1 MFIKGDFMKKL
12 ILVAVVS
19 VALLFV
25 GCKSENSNEVSRNT
39 NKVET
44 TVTTTTTNSKSGW
57 QHLNE
62 KSEKEFRADL
72 GNPKVDEDA
81 KINYVSAN
89 AKKKIKAVNL
99 TKKQMSILIDHVMV
113 SSRTSSKPNL
123 LCFYIEDYNKYYG
136 VSDFREIN
144 ISNIYNY
151 YYCKFID
158 DSGRKAY
165 VFFSKADKDTVME
178 LFYIFLDKNDKPI
191 KFDDDDF
198 QQDMNDLKYVNDL
211 DK

>member
-1 MFIKGDFMKKL
+1 MKKL
-12 ILVAVVS
+12 ILIVVVS
-19 VALLFV
+19 VALLLV

-44 TVTTTTTNSKSGW
+44 TAVTTTTNSKSGW

-72 GNPKVDEDA
+72 GNPKVDKNA

-89 AKKKIKAVNL
+89 AKQKIKAVNL
-99 TKKQMSILIDHVMV
+99 TKKQMSILIDHAKSYMM
-113 SSRTSSKPNL
+113 TSSYSGAF
-123 LCFYIEDYNKYYG
+123 CIEDYNKYYG

-144 ISNIYNY
+144 NSDTYNY
-151 YYCKFID
+151 YCKITD

-165 VFFSKADKDTVME
+165 IFFKKIDKDTVME
-178 LFYIFLDKNDKPI
+178 WYALFLDKNDKPL
-191 KFDDDDF
+191 KFDDDEF

>member
-1 MFIKGDFMKKL
+1 MKKL
-12 ILVAVVS
+12 ILVVVVS

-81 KINYVSAN
+81 KLIMCLLMLNRKSRQ
-89 AKKKIKAVNL
+89 L
-99 TKKQMSILIDHVMV
+99 TLLK
-113 SSRTSSKPNL
+113 SK
-123 LCFYIEDYNKYYG
+123 CQF
-136 VSDFREIN
+136 
-144 ISNIYNY
+144 
-151 YYCKFID
+151 
-158 DSGRKAY
+158 
-165 VFFSKADKDTVME
+165 
-178 LFYIFLDKNDKPI
+178 
-191 KFDDDDF
+191 
-198 QQDMNDLKYVNDL
+198 
-211 DK
+211 

>member
-1 MFIKGDFMKKL
+1 MKKL
-12 ILVAVVS
+12 ILIVVVS

-25 GCKSENSNEVSRNT
+25 GCKSENSNEVSRNI

-57 QHLNE
+57 QHLNG

-113 SSRTSSKPNL
+113 SSRTSSKPSL

-144 ISNIYNY
+144 NSDTYNY
-151 YYCKFID
+151 YCKITD

-165 VFFSKADKDTVME
+165 IFFEKIDKDIVME
-178 LFYIFLDKNDKPI
+178 WSALFLDKNDKPI
-191 KFDDDDF
+191 KFDDDYFD
-198 QQDMNDLKYVNDL
+198 QDINDLKYVNDL

>member
-1 MFIKGDFMKKL
+1 MKKL
-12 ILVAVVS
+12 ILIAVVS

-25 GCKSENSNEVSRNT
+25 GCKSEGSNEVSRNT

-44 TVTTTTTNSKSGW
+44 TAVTTTTNSKSGW

-72 GNPKVDEDA
+72 GNPKVDKNA

-99 TKKQMSILIDHVMV
+99 TKKQMSILIEQVMAL
-113 SSRTSSKPNL
+113 SGSSSKRFV
-123 LCFYIEDYNKYYG
+123 FYIEDYNKYYG

-144 ISNIYNY
+144 NSDTYNY
-151 YYCKFID
+151 YCKITD
-158 DSGRKAY
+158 DSGRKTY
-165 VFFSKADKDTVME
+165 IFFKKIDKDTVME
-178 LFYIFLDKNDKPI
+178 WSALFLDKNDKPI
-191 KFDDDDF
+191 KFDDDEF

>member
-1 MFIKGDFMKKL
+1 MKKL
-12 ILVAVVS
+12 ILIVVVS

-44 TVTTTTTNSKSGW
+44 TVTTTTTNSKSEW

-113 SSRTSSKPNL
+113 LSGISSKPNL

-144 ISNIYNY
+144 NSDTYNY
-151 YYCKFID
+151 YCKITD
-158 DSGRKAY
+158 DSSRKAY
-165 VFFSKADKDTVME
+165 IFFEKIDKDTVME
-178 LFYIFLDKNDKPI
+178 WFALFLDKNNKPI

-198 QQDMNDLKYVNDL
+198 QQDMKDLKYVNDL

>member
-1 MFIKGDFMKKL
+1 MKKL
-12 ILVAVVS
+12 ILIVVVS
-19 VALLFV
+19 VSLLFV

-99 TKKQMSILIDHVMV
+99 TKKQMSILIDHAKLYMM
-113 SSRTSSKPNL
+113 TSSYSGAF
-123 LCFYIEDYNKYYG
+123 CIEDYNKYYG

-144 ISNIYNY
+144 NSDTYNY
-151 YYCKFID
+151 YCKITD

-165 VFFSKADKDTVME
+165 IFFEKIDKDTVME
-178 LFYIFLDKNDKPI
+178 WSALFLDKNDKPI

>member
-1 MFIKGDFMKKL
+1 MKKL
-12 ILVAVVS
+12 ILVVVVS

-44 TVTTTTTNSKSGW
+44 TVTTTTTNSKSERL
-57 QHLNE
+57 HLYE

-72 GNPKVDEDA
+72 GNPKVDKNA

-113 SSRTSSKPNL
+113 SSRTSSKPSL

-144 ISNIYNY
+144 NSDTYNY
-151 YYCKFID
+151 YCKITD

-165 VFFSKADKDTVME
+165 IFFEKIDKDTVIE
-178 LFYIFLDKNDKPI
+178 WFALFLDKNDKPI
-191 KFDDDDF
+191 KFDDDYF
-198 QQDMNDLKYVNDL
+198 YQDINDLKYVNDL

>member
-1 MFIKGDFMKKL
+1 MKKL
-12 ILVAVVS
+12 ILIVVVS

-113 SSRTSSKPNL
+113 LSGISSKPNL

-151 YYCKFID
+151 YYCKFTD

>member
-1 MFIKGDFMKKL
+1 MKKL
-12 ILVAVVS
+12 ILIVVVS

-44 TVTTTTTNSKSGW
+44 TAVTTTTNSKSGW

-72 GNPKVDEDA
+72 GNPKVDKDA

-89 AKKKIKAVNL
+89 AKQKIKAVNL
-99 TKKQMSILIDHVMV
+99 TKKQMSILIDHAKSYMM
-113 SSRTSSKPNL
+113 TSSYSGAF
-123 LCFYIEDYNKYYG
+123 CIEDYNKYYG

-144 ISNIYNY
+144 NSDTYN
-151 YYCKFID
+151 YYCKFTD

-165 VFFSKADKDTVME
+165 IFFEKIDKDIVTE
-178 LFYIFLDKNDKPI
+178 WFALFLDKNDKPI
-191 KFDDDDF
+191 KFDDDYFD
-198 QQDMNDLKYVNDL
+198 QDINDLKYVNDL

>member
-1 MFIKGDFMKKL
+1 MKKL

-44 TVTTTTTNSKSGW
+44 TATTTTTNSKSERL
-57 QHLNE
+57 HLYE

-113 SSRTSSKPNL
+113 LSGISSKPNL

-144 ISNIYNY
+144 NSDTYNY
-151 YYCKFID
+151 YCKITD

-165 VFFSKADKDTVME
+165 IFFEKIDKDTVME
-178 LFYIFLDKNDKPI
+178 WSALFLDKNDKPI

>member
-1 MFIKGDFMKKL
+1 MKKL

-57 QHLNE
+57 QHLNG

-89 AKKKIKAVNL
+89 AKQKIKAVNL

-113 SSRTSSKPNL
+113 SSRTSSKPSL

-144 ISNIYNY
+144 NSDTYNY
-151 YYCKFID
+151 YCKITD
-158 DSGRKAY
+158 DRGRKAY
-165 VFFSKADKDTVME
+165 IFFEKIDKDIVME
-178 LFYIFLDKNDKPI
+178 WSALFLDKNDKPI
-191 KFDDDDF
+191 KFDDDYFD
-198 QQDMNDLKYVNDL
+198 QDINDLKYVNDL

>member
-1 MFIKGDFMKKL
+1 MKKL

-44 TVTTTTTNSKSGW
+44 TVTTTTTNSTSGW
-57 QHLNE
+57 QHLNG

-89 AKKKIKAVNL
+89 AKQKIKAVNL

-113 SSRTSSKPNL
+113 SSRTSSKPSL

-144 ISNIYNY
+144 NSDTYNY
-151 YYCKFID
+151 YCKITD

-165 VFFSKADKDTVME
+165 IFFEKIDKDIVME
-178 LFYIFLDKNDKPI
+178 WSALFLDKNDKPI
-191 KFDDDDF
+191 KFDDDYFD
-198 QQDMNDLKYVNDL
+198 QDINDLKYVNDL

>member
-1 MFIKGDFMKKL
+1 MKKL

-44 TVTTTTTNSKSGW
+44 TATTTTTNSKSGL

-81 KINYVSAN
+81 KINYVPAN
-89 AKKKIKAVNL
+89 AKQKIKAVNL

-113 SSRTSSKPNL
+113 LSGISSKPNL

-144 ISNIYNY
+144 NSDTYNY
-151 YYCKFID
+151 YCKITD

-165 VFFSKADKDTVME
+165 IFFEKIDKDTVME
-178 LFYIFLDKNDKPI
+178 WFALFLDKNDKPI
-191 KFDDDDF
+191 RFDDDDF
-198 QQDMNDLKYVNDL
+198 QQDINDLKYVNDL

>member
-1 MFIKGDFMKKL
+1 MKKL
-12 ILVAVVS
+12 ILIVVVS

-72 GNPKVDEDA
+72 GNPKVDKNA

-113 SSRTSSKPNL
+113 SSRTSSKPSL

-151 YYCKFID
+151 YYCKFTD

>member
-1 MFIKGDFMKKL
+1 MKKL
-12 ILVAVVS
+12 ILIVVVS

-44 TVTTTTTNSKSGW
+44 TAVTTTTNSKSGW

-72 GNPKVDEDA
+72 GNPKVDENA

-89 AKKKIKAVNL
+89 AKQKIKAVNL
-99 TKKQMSILIDHVMV
+99 TKKQMSILIDHAKSYMM
-113 SSRTSSKPNL
+113 TSSYSGAF
-123 LCFYIEDYNKYYG
+123 CIEDYNKYYG

-151 YYCKFID
+151 YYCKFTD

-165 VFFSKADKDTVME
+165 IFFEKIDKDIVTE
-178 LFYIFLDKNDKPI
+178 WFALFLDKNDKPI

>member
-1 MFIKGDFMKKL
+1 MKKL
-12 ILVAVVS
+12 ILIVVVS

-113 SSRTSSKPNL
+113 LSGISSKPNL

-151 YYCKFID
+151 YYCKFTD

-191 KFDDDDF
+191 KFDDDYFD
-198 QQDMNDLKYVNDL
+198 QDINDLKYVNDL

>member
-1 MFIKGDFMKKL
+1 MKKL

-25 GCKSENSNEVSRNT
+25 SCKSENSNEVSRNT

-44 TVTTTTTNSKSGW
+44 TAITTTTNSKSERL
-57 QHLNE
+57 HLNE

-72 GNPKVDEDA
+72 GNPKVDENA

-89 AKKKIKAVNL
+89 AKQKIKAVNL
-99 TKKQMSILIDHVMV
+99 TKKQMSSLIDHVMV
-113 SSRTSSKPNL
+113 LSGTSSQSSL

-144 ISNIYNY
+144 NSDTYNY
-151 YYCKFID
+151 YCKITD

-165 VFFSKADKDTVME
+165 IFFEKIDKDTVME
-178 LFYIFLDKNDKPI
+178 WSALFLDKNDKPI
-191 KFDDDDF
+191 KFDDDEF
-198 QQDMNDLKYVNDL
+198 YQDINDLKYVNDL

>member
-1 MFIKGDFMKKL
+1 
-12 ILVAVVS
+12 
-19 VALLFV
+19 LLFV

-57 QHLNE
+57 QHLNG

-113 SSRTSSKPNL
+113 LSGISSKPNL

-144 ISNIYNY
+144 NSDTYNY
-151 YYCKFID
+151 YCKITD

-165 VFFSKADKDTVME
+165 IFFEKIDKDTVME
-178 LFYIFLDKNDKPI
+178 WSALFLDKNDKPI
-191 KFDDDDF
+191 KFDDDYF
-198 QQDMNDLKYVNDL
+198 YQDINDLKYVNDL

>member
-1 MFIKGDFMKKL
+1 MKKL

-57 QHLNE
+57 QHLNG

-113 SSRTSSKPNL
+113 LSGISSKPNL

-151 YYCKFID
+151 YYCKFTD

-165 VFFSKADKDTVME
+165 IFFEKIDKDTVME
-178 LFYIFLDKNDKPI
+178 WSALFLDKNDKPI
-191 KFDDDDF
+191 KFDDDYF
-198 QQDMNDLKYVNDL
+198 YQDINDLKYVNDL

>member
-12 ILVAVVS
+12 ILIVVVS
-19 VALLFV
+19 VSLLFV

-44 TVTTTTTNSKSGW
+44 TVTTATTNSKSGW

-113 SSRTSSKPNL
+113 SSRTSSKPSL

-144 ISNIYNY
+144 NSDTYNY
-151 YYCKFID
+151 YCKITD

-165 VFFSKADKDTVME
+165 IFFEKIDKDIVME
-178 LFYIFLDKNDKPI
+178 WSALFLDKNDKPI
-191 KFDDDDF
+191 KFDDDYF
-198 QQDMNDLKYVNDL
+198 YQDINDLKYVNDL

>member
-1 MFIKGDFMKKL
+1 MKKL

-57 QHLNE
+57 QHLNG

-113 SSRTSSKPNL
+113 LSGISSKPNL

-144 ISNIYNY
+144 NSDTYNY
-151 YYCKFID
+151 YCKITD

-178 LFYIFLDKNDKPI
+178 WSALFLDKNDKPI
-191 KFDDDDF
+191 KFDDDYF
-198 QQDMNDLKYVNDL
+198 YQDINDLKYVNDL

>member
-1 MFIKGDFMKKL
+1 MKKL
-12 ILVAVVS
+12 ILIVVVS

-44 TVTTTTTNSKSGW
+44 TAVTTTTNSKSGW
-57 QHLNE
+57 QYLNE

-113 SSRTSSKPNL
+113 LSRTSSQPNL

-144 ISNIYNY
+144 NSDTYNY
-151 YYCKFID
+151 YCKITD

-165 VFFSKADKDTVME
+165 IFFEKIDKDIVTE
-178 LFYIFLDKNDKPI
+178 WSALFLDKNDKPI
-191 KFDDDDF
+191 KFDDDYF
-198 QQDMNDLKYVNDL
+198 YQDINDLKYVNDL

>member
-1 MFIKGDFMKKL
+1 MKKL
-12 ILVAVVS
+12 ILIVVVS

-44 TVTTTTTNSKSGW
+44 TVITTTTNSKSGW

-62 KSEKEFRADL
+62 KSEKNFRADL
-72 GNPKVDEDA
+72 GNPKVDENA

-89 AKKKIKAVNL
+89 TKQKIKAVNL
-99 TKKQMSILIDHVMV
+99 TKKQMSILIDHAKSYMM
-113 SSRTSSKPNL
+113 TSSYSGAF
-123 LCFYIEDYNKYYG
+123 CIEDYNKYYG

-144 ISNIYNY
+144 NSDTCN
-151 YYCKFID
+151 YYCKITD

-165 VFFSKADKDTVME
+165 IFFKKIDKDIVTE
-178 LFYIFLDKNDKPI
+178 WYALFLDKNDKPI

>member
-1 MFIKGDFMKKL
+1 MKKL
-12 ILVAVVS
+12 ILIVVVS

-57 QHLNE
+57 QHLYE
-62 KSEKEFRADL
+62 KSEKEFRAAL
-72 GNPKVDEDA
+72 GNPKVDKNA

-144 ISNIYNY
+144 NSDTYNY
-151 YYCKFID
+151 YCKITD

-165 VFFSKADKDTVME
+165 IFFEKIDKDTVIE
-178 LFYIFLDKNDKPI
+178 WFALFLDKNDKPI

>member
-1 MFIKGDFMKKL
+1 MKKL
-12 ILVAVVS
+12 ILVAVVL

-44 TVTTTTTNSKSGW
+44 TATTTTTNSKSEW

-99 TKKQMSILIDHVMV
+99 TKKQISILIDHVMLL
-113 SSRTSSKPNL
+113 SGISSKPSL
-123 LCFYIEDYNKYYG
+123 LFFYIEDYNKYYG

-144 ISNIYNY
+144 NSDTYNY
-151 YYCKFID
+151 YCKITD

-165 VFFSKADKDTVME
+165 IFFEKIDKDIVME
-178 LFYIFLDKNDKPI
+178 WFALFLDKNDKPI
-191 KFDDDDF
+191 KFDDDEF
-198 QQDMNDLKYVNDL
+198 YQDINDLKYVNDL

>member
-1 MFIKGDFMKKL
+1 MKKL
-12 ILVAVVS
+12 ILVAVVL

-44 TVTTTTTNSKSGW
+44 TVTTTTTNI
-57 QHLNE
+57 HLYE
-62 KSEKEFRADL
+62 KSEKEFRAAL
-72 GNPKVDEDA
+72 GNPKVDKNA

-113 SSRTSSKPNL
+113 LSGISSKSGA
-123 LCFYIEDYNKYYG
+123 FYIEDYNKYYG

-144 ISNIYNY
+144 NSDTYNY
-151 YYCKFID
+151 YCKITD
-158 DSGRKAY
+158 NSGRKAY
-165 VFFSKADKDTVME
+165 IFFEKIDKDIVME
-178 LFYIFLDKNDKPI
+178 WSALFLDKNDKPL

>member
-1 MFIKGDFMKKL
+1 MKKL
-12 ILVAVVS
+12 ILIVVVS
-19 VALLFV
+19 VSLLFV

-57 QHLNE
+57 QHLNG

-113 SSRTSSKPNL
+113 LSGISSKPNL

-144 ISNIYNY
+144 NSNTYNY
-151 YYCKFID
+151 YCKITD

-165 VFFSKADKDTVME
+165 IFFEKIDKDTVME
-178 LFYIFLDKNDKPI
+178 WSALFLDKNDKPI
-191 KFDDDDF
+191 KFDDDYF
-198 QQDMNDLKYVNDL
+198 YQDINDLKYVNDL

>member
-1 MFIKGDFMKKL
+1 MKKL

-113 SSRTSSKPNL
+113 FSRSSSKSSL

-144 ISNIYNY
+144 NSDTYK
-151 YYCKFID
+151 YYCKITD

-165 VFFSKADKDTVME
+165 IFFEKNDKDIVME
-178 LFYIFLDKNDKPI
+178 WSALFLDKNDKPI
-191 KFDDDDF
+191 KFDDDYFD
-198 QQDMNDLKYVNDL
+198 QDINDLKYVNDL

>member
-1 MFIKGDFMKKL
+1 MKKL
-12 ILVAVVS
+12 ILIVVVS

-44 TVTTTTTNSKSGW
+44 TATTTTTNSKSGW
-57 QHLNE
+57 QHLYE
-62 KSEKEFRADL
+62 KSEKEFRAAL
-72 GNPKVDEDA
+72 GNPKVDKNA

-89 AKKKIKAVNL
+89 AKQKIKAVNL

-144 ISNIYNY
+144 NSDTYNY
-151 YYCKFID
+151 YCKITD

-165 VFFSKADKDTVME
+165 IFFEKIDKDTVIE
-178 LFYIFLDKNDKPI
+178 WFALFLDKNDKPI
-191 KFDDDDF
+191 KFDDDYF
-198 QQDMNDLKYVNDL
+198 YQDINDLKYVNDL

>member
-1 MFIKGDFMKKL
+1 MKKL
-12 ILVAVVS
+12 ILVAVIS

-25 GCKSENSNEVSRNT
+25 GCESKSSNKVSRNT

-72 GNPKVDEDA
+72 GNPKVDKNA

-113 SSRTSSKPNL
+113 LSRTSSKSNAL
-123 LCFYIEDYNKYYG
+123 HIAFYIEDYNKYYG

-144 ISNIYNY
+144 NSDTYNY
-151 YYCKFID
+151 YCKITD

-178 LFYIFLDKNDKPI
+178 WSALFLDKNDKPI
-191 KFDDDDF
+191 KFDDDYF
-198 QQDMNDLKYVNDL
+198 QQDMNDLKYINDL

>member
-1 MFIKGDFMKKL
+1 MKKL

-44 TVTTTTTNSKSGW
+44 TAITTTTNSKSGW

-99 TKKQMSILIDHVMV
+99 TKKQMSILIDHAKSYMM
-113 SSRTSSKPNL
+113 TSSYSGAF
-123 LCFYIEDYNKYYG
+123 CIEDYNKYYG

-144 ISNIYNY
+144 NSDTYNY
-151 YYCKFID
+151 YCKITD

-165 VFFSKADKDTVME
+165 VFFEKIDKDIVME
-178 LFYIFLDKNDKPI
+178 WFALFLDKNDKPI
-191 KFDDDDF
+191 KFDDDYF
-198 QQDMNDLKYVNDL
+198 YQDINDLKYVNDL

>member
-1 MFIKGDFMKKL
+1 MKKL

-44 TVTTTTTNSKSGW
+44 TATTTTTNSKSERL
-57 QHLNE
+57 HLYE

-113 SSRTSSKPNL
+113 LSGISSKPNL

-144 ISNIYNY
+144 NSDTYNY
-151 YYCKFID
+151 YCKITD

-165 VFFSKADKDTVME
+165 IFFEKIDKDIVME
-178 LFYIFLDKNDKPI
+178 WSALFLDKNDKPI
-191 KFDDDDF
+191 KFDDDYFD
-198 QQDMNDLKYVNDL
+198 QDIMI
-211 DK
+211 

>member
-1 MFIKGDFMKKL
+1 MKKL
-12 ILVAVVS
+12 ILIVVVS

-25 GCKSENSNEVSRNT
+25 GCKSENSNEVSRNI

-62 KSEKEFRADL
+62 KSEKEF
-72 GNPKVDEDA
+72 
-81 KINYVSAN
+81 
-89 AKKKIKAVNL
+89 NL

-113 SSRTSSKPNL
+113 SSRTSSKPSL

-144 ISNIYNY
+144 NSDTYNY
-151 YYCKFID
+151 YCKITD

-165 VFFSKADKDTVME
+165 IFFEKIDKDIVME
-178 LFYIFLDKNDKPI
+178 WSALFLDKNDKPI
-191 KFDDDDF
+191 KFDDDYFD
-198 QQDMNDLKYVNDL
+198 QDINDLKYVNDL

>member
-44 TVTTTTTNSKSGW
+44 TATTTTTNSKSGW

-89 AKKKIKAVNL
+89 AKQKIKAVNL
-99 TKKQMSILIDHVMV
+99 TKKQMSILIDHAKSYMM
-113 SSRTSSKPNL
+113 TSSYSGAF
-123 LCFYIEDYNKYYG
+123 CIEDYNKYYG

-144 ISNIYNY
+144 NSDTYNY
-151 YYCKFID
+151 YCKITD

-165 VFFSKADKDTVME
+165 IFFEKIDKDIVME
-178 LFYIFLDKNDKPI
+178 WFALFLDKNDKPI
-191 KFDDDDF
+191 KFDDDEF
-198 QQDMNDLKYVNDL
+198 YQDINDLKYVNDL